1 MKEAFIQINP
11 RDNVA
16 VALCDNQK
24 GAAVEIGGRVYRLLE
39 DIPFGHKI
47 ALRDFT
53 CGEEVVKYGEPIG
66 HITKPVK
73 AGEWVHSHNLATNL
87 EGLLE
92 YSYNPSGAGQVK
104 EGACRATFEGYRRQD
119 GSVGTRN
126 EIWVI
131 PTVSCVNTTVRK
143 IAAEAGER
151 LKGVCDGVFAFPHNA
166 GCSQLGDDFETTQR
180 ILCSIIRHPNAG
192 GVLIVSLGC
201 ENNDLQHFLP
211 VLGDYDK
218 SRIKTM
224 VTQDVDGDEVVEGV
238 RLVEEIAKAV
248 AADRRSEVPVSEL
261 KIAYKCGGSDAFS
274 GITANP
280 LCGRIADRV
289 VELGGSGILT
299 EVPEMFGAESLL
311 MNRADSDE
319 TFRKV
324 VNLIN
329 SFKQYYMDYDQPI
342 YENPSP
348 GNKRGGITTL
358 EEKSLGC
365 IQKGGNAIITDTLC
379 YGERCTKPGLNLM
392 IGPGNDSVSITNL
405 LASGAQVLLFTT
417 GRGNPLATAIPTI
430 KVASNDR
437 LSKRK
442 SSWIDFNAGMILDGK
457 TFTEATDELWE
468 LLLDVCSGKH
478 RTKNEIHDYREIMIF
493 KNGVLL

>member
-16 VALCDNQK
+16 VALCKVMK
-24 GAAVEIGGRVYRLLE
+24 GTDIRIGGRMYKVRD
-39 DIPFGHKI
+39 DIPAGHKM
-47 ALRDFT
+47 ALENFHD
-53 CGEEVVKYGEPIG
+53 GQEVIKYGESIG
-66 HITKPVK
+66 HMTEPVESG
-73 AGEWVHSHNLATNL
+73 AWIHSHNLATNL
-87 EGLLE
+87 KGLLE
-92 YSYNPSGAGQVK
+92 YSYAPAEK
-104 EGACRATFEGYRRQD
+104 ERLRPGVCRNTFEGYRRQ
-119 GSVGTRN
+119 GGGVGTRN
-126 EIWVI
+126 EIWII

-143 IAAEAGER
+143 IAEQAGKR
-151 LKGVCDGVFAFPHNA
+151 LAGACDGVFAFPHNA

-192 GVLIVSLGC
+192 GVLLVSLGC

-211 VLGDYDK
+211 VLGDYDH
-218 SRIKTM
+218 SRIKVM
-224 VTQDVDGDEVVEGV
+224 VTQDVDGDEVEEGV
-238 RLVEEIAKAV
+238 RLVEEILETV
-248 AADRRSEVPVSEL
+248 SWDRRSQVQVSEL

-289 VELGGSGILT
+289 VALGGSGILT

-311 MNRADSDE
+311 MNRADSRE
-319 TFRKV
+319 TFHKV
-324 VNLIN
+324 VELIN
-329 SFKQYYMDYDQPI
+329 NFKQYYMDYGQSI

-365 IQKGGNAIITDTLC
+365 IQKGGEAIITDTLC
-379 YGERCTKPGLNLM
+379 YGQTCTKPGLNLM

-430 KVASNDR
+430 KVASNDQ

-442 SSWIDFNAGMILDGK
+442 SSWIDFNAGIILDGK
-457 TFTEATDELWE
+457 TFTEAADELWE
-468 LLLDVCSGKH
+468 LLLNVCSGRC
-478 RTKNEIHDYREIMIF
+478 RTKNEMNDYREIMIF